1 MTICLS
7 DSNNI
12 KQLPGLLF
20 CINGHDHSFS
30 FDDIFG
36 DGVMYYGVTC
46 TSDRQYMIFN
56 INKEGYRYEVI
67 DF

>member
-1 MTICLS
+1 MITVCLV
-7 DSNNI
+7 
-12 KQLPGLLF
+12 
-20 CINGHDHSFS
+20 FS
-30 FDDIFG
+30 GCDAFQYHPYEVRFDG